1 MVDARSNIKV
11 GSEFTSEMDFAIFP
25 SSIYLQCRGDA
36 QDAKIR
42 ECPHWD
48 GRMFPVTVWRVL
60 AAALGLALVPAQ
72 YQVTRSDPLARLAG
86 VLRSAK
92 SGYIVVG
99 ISILSIIII
108 YIQGVQH
115 VWSGR
120 EQSDSLLSS
129 QHQGNN
135 YINKI
140 DIVNIFAKISIM
152 QKSKYLFISCLMH
165 N

>member
-1 MVDARSNIKV
+1 
-11 GSEFTSEMDFAIFP
+11 
-25 SSIYLQCRGDA
+25 
-36 QDAKIR
+36 
-42 ECPHWD
+42 
-48 GRMFPVTVWRVL
+48 MFPVTVWRVL

-92 SGYIVVG
+92 SRYIVVC
-99 ISILSIIII
+99 ISILST

-120 EQSDSLLSS
+120 DQSDSLLSS

-135 YINKI
+135 
-140 DIVNIFAKISIM
+140 
-152 QKSKYLFISCLMH
+152 
-165 N
+165 